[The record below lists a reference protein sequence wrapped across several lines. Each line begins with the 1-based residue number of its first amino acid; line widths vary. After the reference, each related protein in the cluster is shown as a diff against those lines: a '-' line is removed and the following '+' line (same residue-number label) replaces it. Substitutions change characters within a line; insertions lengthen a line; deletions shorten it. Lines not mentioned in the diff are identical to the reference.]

1 MKDLFTK
8 IRQDP
13 KYATTRILAAIIR
26 RCQCSWLKKKTCIK
40 QKRTHTAMQHLSD
53 FQLLTILTKKLHC
66 K

>member
-26 RCQCSWLKKKTCIK
+26 RCQCSWLKKKNMYQTK
-40 QKRTHTAMQHLSD
+40 TYTYSHAAFKRLSTVNYFD
-53 FQLLTILTKKLHC
+53 KKAPL
-66 K
+66 